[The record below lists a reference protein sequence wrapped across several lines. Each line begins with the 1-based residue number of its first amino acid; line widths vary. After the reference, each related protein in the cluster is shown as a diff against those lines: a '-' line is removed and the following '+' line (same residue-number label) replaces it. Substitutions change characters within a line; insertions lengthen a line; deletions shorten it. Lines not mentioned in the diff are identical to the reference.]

1 MLVEKNLN
9 ELRELNLVRLGELF
23 NNLSFNTKS
32 KTAVNSFDELLSNF
46 VNVSV
51 QGINLETD
59 NMPYKYITVMGTIM
73 KLLTEEEMESKRKAA
88 KLSENEPKSHK
99 NKKDITKKAKPTQIF
114 HFSSK
119 NRPSLELKREILEFV
134 YRWKLEH
141 SFKVFEAQQLDL
153 DDKIKKAVSF
163 TGEANA

>member
-9 ELRELNLVRLGELF
+9 ELRNLNLGRLADLF
-23 NNLSFNTKS
+23 NNLSSNTKS
-32 KTAVNSFDELLSNF
+32 KTAVTSFDKLLSDF

-59 NMPYKYITVMGTIM
+59 IMPYKYITVIGTIM
-73 KLLTEEEMESKRKAA
+73 ELPTQEEHKPA

-114 HFSSK
+114 HLGAK
-119 NRPSLELKREILEFV
+119 DKLSLELKREVLEFV

-141 SFKVFEAQQLDL
+141 TFKVFEMQQLDL
-153 DDKIKKAVSF
+153 NDKIQKAVSF
-163 TGEANA
+163 KGEANA